1 MSVSFP
7 MSKNISEN
15 VRRPSEAAL
24 DEKAAYHTSQD
35 DNGAGGLAGPPAALS
50 RRESWTLR
58 LYNPAL
64 ADRLGFLHTAKD
76 DLARGLA
83 GRRLTL
89 V

>member
-1 MSVSFP
+1 
-7 MSKNISEN
+7 MSKNISEI

-24 DEKAAYHTSQD
+24 DENAAYHISQL
-35 DNGAGGLAGPPAALS
+35 DNGAGGQAALAAPPAALS

-58 LYNPAL
+58 IYNPAL